1 MEEKCGREFRKL
13 RKGRIGKE
21 WGKNEKERSGVEWTK
36 KKRIFFSSNN
46 SCVYVLVVKYLA
58 AGLCRSSVLPYY
70 LVYLPVIDLYKY

>member
-36 KKRIFFSSNN
+36 KRGYFSRLIIH
-46 SCVYVLVVKYLA
+46 VFTY
-58 AGLCRSSVLPYY
+58 
-70 LVYLPVIDLYKY
+70 